1 MNNGVNYTIISRPS
15 YITFEYPFCHEEVE
29 VNFDE
34 VDFKTD
40 YWGDGAW
47 CDCPEC
53 GKEVEL
59 DDYEY
64 D

>member
-1 MNNGVNYTIISRPS
+1 MNFNEIN
-15 YITFEYPFCHEEVE
+15 
-29 VNFDE
+29 
-34 VDFKTD
+34 FKTD
-40 YWGDGAW
+40 YWGDGAL
-47 CDCPEC
+47 CDCPVC

>member
-1 MNNGVNYTIISRPS
+1 MGIDYTIVSKPD
-15 YITFEYPFCHEEVE
+15 YITFDCPHCKEEDIHVD
-29 VNFDE
+29 FSD

-40 YWGDGAW
+40 YWGDGAFV
-47 CDCPEC
+47 DCPNC

-59 DDYEY
+59 DNYDY